1 MEVKDEQLVKDFL
14 SGDEAAFELLV
25 KKYLKPIFNFLFQMT
40 RDKSVAEDLTQITFV
55 KAWKNIHK
63 FASRSNYFATLHNNQ
78 KKSLAPYRTAGSGSG
93 FKTWLY
99 TIAKNSAYDYFKKK
113 KTIPFS
119 NFVDEDGNNKLENIS
134 DGEVFPEEILMKKD
148 AEKEMAEK
156 LKKIPEHYQLILNMR
171 YKDDFSFAEIAE
183 ILGRPYNT
191 VKSQHNRALASLKKV
206 FLNN

>member
-1 MEVKDEQLVKDFL
+1 MEQDDKQLIKNFLADDE
-14 SGDEAAFELLV
+14 SAFEVLV

-55 KAWKNIHK
+55 KAWKNIRR
-63 FASRSNYFATLHNNQ
+63 FDQ
-78 KKSLAPYRTAGSGSG
+78 KKS

-119 NFVDEDGNNKLENIS
+119 NFVDEEGNSKLENIT
-134 DGEVFPEEILMKKD
+134 DGEIFPEEILMKKD

-156 LKKIPEHYQLILNMR
+156 LEKIPEHYQLILNMR
-171 YKDDFSFAEIAE
+171 HKDDFSFSEIAE
-183 ILGRPYNT
+183 ILGQPYNT

-206 FLNN
+206 FLDS